1 MGNYHVLS
9 LVQTADRV
17 RILAPVTE
25 PGKNSFKRKMLDS
38 SLDML
43 HVEVYVA
50 GTWIVRAWGKAG
62 RWKQVLSDL

>member
-25 PGKNSFKRKMLDS
+25 PGKNSFKRKMDS

-43 HVEVYVA
+43 HVEVYAA
-50 GTWIVRAWGKAG
+50 GT
-62 RWKQVLSDL
+62 